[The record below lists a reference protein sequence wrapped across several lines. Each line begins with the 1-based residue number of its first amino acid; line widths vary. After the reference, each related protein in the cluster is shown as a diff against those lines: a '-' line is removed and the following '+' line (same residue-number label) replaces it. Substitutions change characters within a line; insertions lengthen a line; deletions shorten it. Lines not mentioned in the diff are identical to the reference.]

1 MRETLGAMKAVQ
13 RLAGI
18 PNLAVRN
25 ERLSRIAAMVRTYQE
40 EIVAA
45 VDGDFGGRAREE
57 TLLAEIFTTLSSV
70 HHARKNLRRWMRP
83 ERRSLDLAFR
93 PARAK
98 LLPQPLG
105 VVGIISPWNYPL
117 YMATSPLVGA
127 VAAGNRV
134 MVKPSEHTPRISAL
148 MAKMIDLR
156 WLVMLPECNDHDYN

>member
-1 MRETLGAMKAVQ
+1 
-13 RLAGI
+13 
-18 PNLAVRN
+18 
-25 ERLSRIAAMVRTYQE
+25 MVSTYQE
-40 EIVAA
+40 DIVAA

-57 TLLAEIFTTLSSV
+57 TLFAEIFTTLSCV
-70 HHARKNLRRWMRP
+70 RHARKNLRRWMRP
-83 ERRSLDLAFR
+83 QRQSLDLAFK

-134 MVKPSEHTPRISAL
+134 MIKPSEHTPRTSAL
-148 MAKMIDLR
+148 LARMIDENFAADEIAVLQGGPR
-156 WLVMLPECNDHDYN
+156 VGEVFSRLPFDHLLYTGSTNVARRIMRRQPKT